1 MTPMQKIAAYQE
13 LLSGIKATMDRVDGQ
28 ITTLIA
34 EYENLKKMY
43 EAVSGDLVATASSMD
58 SSATRS

>member
-43 EAVSGDLVATASSMD
+43 EAVSSDLVATASSMD
-58 SSATRS
+58 ASATRS